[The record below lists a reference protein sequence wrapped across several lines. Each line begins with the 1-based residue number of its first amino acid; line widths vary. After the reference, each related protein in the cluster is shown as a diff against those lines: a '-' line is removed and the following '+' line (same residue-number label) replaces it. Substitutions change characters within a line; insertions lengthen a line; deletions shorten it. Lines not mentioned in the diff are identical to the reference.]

1 MNNDYFI
8 ILPLNLVYEEKYAG
22 LSVNAIILYCLF
34 LNRTKFSMQNKNFK
48 DEKGVFIYYS
58 TKQMATHLRCSI
70 NSAKKTLRELE
81 KAALIKKEYQQ
92 NGLPIKIYVNDIRS
106 GNCDTHF
113 HQKEVS
119 FDIELAEKRAR
130 ELSVDWVTKKNKR
143 RKRTESSS
151 SF

>member
-8 ILPLNLVYEEKYAG
+8 ILPLKLFCEEKYAG
-22 LSVNAIILYCLF
+22 LSANAIILYCLF

-48 DEKGVFIYYS
+48 DEKGVFIHYS
-58 TKQMATHLRCSI
+58 TKQMTTHLRCSV

-81 KAALIKKEYQQ
+81 KAELIKKEYQQ

-106 GNCDTHF
+106 EKRDTHF

-130 ELSVDWVTKKNKR
+130 EPSIDWATKKNKR
-143 RKRTESSS
+143 RKRTEASS